1 MHGHSAGKIKNTM
14 YDKNCETGHQSWA
27 MGFTKQN
34 LESSPHLNFISLW
47 RIFLLFFSF
56 LSDNYIIS
64 IPFGKYTAN
73 WNGWK
78 WGGELTWP
86 HQEQCIRVWTAL
98 ILVQCCKK
106 KKKKKKGKKV
116 MSDGHNSDPIHRLS
130 TSRANPPSIH
140 PSIHSSI
147 HWSIHPMHHSTVLLN
162 YHIFLFKCAPADCLS
177 TLITPQS
184 RN

>member
-106 KKKKKKGKKV
+106 KKKKKERKEGDVRWAQLRSHPQTINIKSK
-116 MSDGHNSDPIHRLS
+116 PTIHSSVHPFIHPL
-130 TSRANPPSIH
+130 IH
-140 PSIHSSI
+140 PSHAPFYCSI
-147 HWSIHPMHHSTVLLN
+147 KLS
-162 YHIFLFKCAPADCLS
+162 YFL
-177 TLITPQS
+177 I
-184 RN
+184 

>member
-78 WGGELTWP
+78 WGGSWP
-86 HQEQCIRVWTAL
+86 GPIKNNAL
-98 ILVQCCKK
+98 EFGQLSSSFNAAKK
-106 KKKKKKGKKV
+106 KKKRKERRWCQMGTTQI
-116 MSDGHNSDPIHRLS
+116 PS
-130 TSRANPPSIH
+130 TDYQHQEQTHHPSIRPSIH
-140 PSIHSSI
+140 PSIDPSI
-147 HWSIHPMHHSTVLLN
+147 PCTILLF
-162 YHIFLFKCAPADCLS
+162 Y
-177 TLITPQS
+177 
-184 RN
+184 